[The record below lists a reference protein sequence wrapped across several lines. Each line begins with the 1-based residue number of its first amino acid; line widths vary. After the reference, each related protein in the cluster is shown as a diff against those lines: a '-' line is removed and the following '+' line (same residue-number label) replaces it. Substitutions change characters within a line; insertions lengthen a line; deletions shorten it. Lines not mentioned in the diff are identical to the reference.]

1 MVMYVQHLVF
11 TVDTRI
17 SICCSCHNVYL
28 YIHIHDVYL
37 HDVRILTYIYDE
49 MSHQQYHCTLFI
61 EKEYQYI
68 VCA

>member
-1 MVMYVQHLVF
+1 MVLYVQHLVF
-11 TVDTRI
+11 TVNTRI

-28 YIHIHDVYL
+28 YIH
-37 HDVRILTYIYDE
+37 IYDE

-68 VCA
+68 ICA